1 MDKKRNF
8 RPDTG
13 FALVSLAT
21 VSTALVHYHALQG
34 TALTLTTAL
43 LWVVA
48 VTLAVAPDMLGF
60 EGDPPTTLMRYL
72 AFGVLLVVLKALLM
86 LEVHDTALAT
96 VLLLGWRWIDVA
108 LMWRNWHRVTA

>member
-1 MDKKRNF
+1 MDKNRNF
-8 RPDTG
+8 RLDAG

-21 VSTALVHYHALQG
+21 ASTALVHYHALQG
-34 TALTLTTAL
+34 ATLTLITAL

-60 EGDPPTTLMRYL
+60 EVDHPTTLMRYMV
-72 AFGVLLVVLKALLM
+72 FGVLLLVLKALLM

-96 VLLLGWRWIDVA
+96 VLLLGWRWVDVA